1 MKAST
6 AKGTRDFL
14 PAQARRR
21 KYIFEVIENTFKNYA
36 YQPLETPAMEN
47 LDTLMGKYGDEGDK
61 LLFKIINSGD
71 FLKEVKDDEL
81 QSKDSNKILRS
92 ISEKGLRYD
101 LTVPFARVVAMNQHN
116 ISLPFKR
123 YQIQPVW
130 RADRPQRGR
139 YREFYQCDADV
150 VGSSALYYEAEL
162 MQIYDR
168 VFHEL
173 GIPVKILINHRAIL
187 EGIAEQAMCADRFMS
202 MTMILDKLDKIG
214 EEKVKEELINIDIT
228 EEHANWILNQIQ
240 KKDLGDFRFNE
251 KAIQGST
258 AIEKVKNLFDKAV
271 KYNTLEFDCSLARG
285 LSYYTGCIFE
295 VVPTSIKMGSLGG
308 GGRYDNLTGVFGLH
322 GVSGVGISFGAD
334 RIYDVM
340 EELNLWPESLVSP
353 MKAIIMCLDE
363 SSLDYG
369 FNLMSELRQEG
380 ISIDMYPEAAKL
392 KKQFKYA
399 EDLKIEYAIFIGETE
414 RNTGIVN
421 IKNLKSGDQQS
432 VKRDELRKFFE

>member
-1 MKAST
+1 
-6 AKGTRDFL
+6 
-14 PAQARRR
+14 
-21 KYIFEVIENTFKNYA
+21 
-36 YQPLETPAMEN
+36 
-47 LDTLMGKYGDEGDK
+47 
-61 LLFKIINSGD
+61 
-71 FLKEVKDDEL
+71 
-81 QSKDSNKILRS
+81 
-92 ISEKGLRYD
+92 
-101 LTVPFARVVAMNQHN
+101 
-116 ISLPFKR
+116 
-123 YQIQPVW
+123 
-130 RADRPQRGR
+130 
-139 YREFYQCDADV
+139 
-150 VGSSALYYEAEL
+150 
-162 MQIYDR
+162 
-168 VFHEL
+168 
-173 GIPVKILINHRAIL
+173 
-187 EGIAEQAMCADRFMS
+187 
-202 MTMILDKLDKIG
+202 
-214 EEKVKEELINIDIT
+214 
-228 EEHANWILNQIQ
+228 
-240 KKDLGDFRFNE
+240 
-251 KAIQGST
+251 
-258 AIEKVKNLFDKAV
+258 
-271 KYNTLEFDCSLARG
+271 
-285 LSYYTGCIFE
+285 
-295 VVPTSIKMGSLGG
+295 MGSLGG